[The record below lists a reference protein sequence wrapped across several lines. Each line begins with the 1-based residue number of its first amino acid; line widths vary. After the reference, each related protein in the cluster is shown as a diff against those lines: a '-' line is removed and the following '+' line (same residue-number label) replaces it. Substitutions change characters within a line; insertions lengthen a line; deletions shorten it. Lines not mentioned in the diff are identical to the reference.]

1 MMKLCQSNDHHSK
14 TKRPYPGLLG
24 RSAGVLVCMPLAVPR
39 IGLPYAFSNRERVGT
54 IVAVDVACS
63 IFNSL
68 PLLPP
73 TLLILL
79 YVFLSF
85 LLSFF
90 RFIFFLSRS
99 FLLSLN
105 GDTNTRYESSRKNGK
120 INAFLFKDGLARTS

>member
-1 MMKLCQSNDHHSK
+1 MMKLCQSNDHHSR
-14 TKRPYPGLLG
+14 TKRPYQGLLG
-24 RSAGVLVCMPLAVPR
+24 RSAGVLVCVPLAVPK
-39 IGLPYAFSNRERVGT
+39 IGLPYPFSNREGVGT

-68 PLLPP
+68 PLLPR

-90 RFIFFLSRS
+90 RFFFLSRS

-105 GDTNTRYESSRKNGK
+105 GYTNTRYKSSRKNDK
-120 INAFLFKDGLARTS
+120 INAFFFKDGLARTS